1 MAVNL
6 NTASVEELKGIP
18 GLGEDK
24 ARQLVNYREKN
35 GPFESWEDLSDIP
48 GFSDNQIE
56 ALKKAE
62 VEIA

>member
-6 NTASVEELKGIP
+6 NTASVEELKGIQ
-18 GLGEDK
+18 GFGEDK

-35 GPFESWEDLSDIP
+35 GPFENWEDLSDIP

-56 ALKKAE
+56 TLRKAGA
-62 VEIA
+62 EIA

>member
-35 GPFESWEDLSDIP
+35 GPFEDWEDLKDIP
-48 GFSDNQIE
+48 GLSDSQLD
-56 ALKKAE
+56 ALKKAGAE
-62 VEIA
+62 VA

>member
-6 NTASVEELKGIP
+6 NMASVEELKDIP
-18 GLGEDK
+18 GLGEEK

-35 GPFESWEDLSDIP
+35 GPFGNWEDLSDIP
-48 GFSDNQIE
+48 GFSDSHIE